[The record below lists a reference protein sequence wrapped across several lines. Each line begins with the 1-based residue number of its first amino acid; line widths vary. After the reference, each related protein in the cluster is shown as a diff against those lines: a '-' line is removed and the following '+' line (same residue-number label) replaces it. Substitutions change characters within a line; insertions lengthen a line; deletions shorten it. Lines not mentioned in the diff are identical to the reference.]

1 MILEAPSLPPS
12 PPAYT
17 PTYKKSLRLSSNQIV
32 SVWGGA
38 FGQGGGAEIMGSLE
52 P

>member
-1 MILEAPSLPPS
+1 MILEAPSLSPS

-32 SVWGGA
+32 SVCVAVFREGGWG
-38 FGQGGGAEIMGSLE
+38 
-52 P
+52 

>member
-32 SVWGGA
+32 SVRGCVR
-38 FGQGGGAEIMGSLE
+38 GGGPGLK
-52 P
+52 

>member
-1 MILEAPSLPPS
+1 MILEAPSPPPS

-32 SVWGGA
+32 SVQGCVWGG
-38 FGQGGGAEIMGSLE
+38 GLGLK
-52 P
+52 